1 MGEGLGVREKRTR
14 KNCFSLRADRVSYG
28 MATVALETIGCRL
41 NRYETE
47 RLASELTALGLRRV
61 AAHDCADLY
70 ILNTC
75 TVTAAADADCRKLIG
90 RAIRT
95 NRDAVIVVAGCY
107 AVAQRDRLSQ
117 LAGVGLVIGNDEKPR
132 LAAILKD
139 RFPHLFVAPGS
150 VVDAGE
156 DGVVRPECHNFDD
169 DLSPDALSLN
179 RPLVKI
185 GDGCNQRCAYCIVPD
200 VRGPL
205 MSIPADAIT
214 GEINRLVDEGYDEAI
229 LTAVHIG
236 RYDDSGLD
244 LAGLVQKILD
254 TTAIRRLRLSSL
266 EPNELDGSLLDLV
279 AHHPRVCRFLHLP
292 LQSGSD
298 RILRLMR
305 RPYTKAEYLAVAE
318 KVKRADPDVTIGC
331 DLIVGF
337 PGETEGDF
345 EASLAIMNSGLIDY
359 GHIFSYSDR
368 PGTVAAQLPD
378 KTPPAV
384 IKDRNR
390 RARDIGRA
398 NRRRHLDSQIG
409 RVLEVISEGRLQKGG
424 FYWGVSD
431 NYLKVRM
438 PDGTG
443 GGRRIVRIRP
453 AKRIEDHLDGEI
465 AP

>member
-1 MGEGLGVREKRTR
+1 MT
-14 KNCFSLRADRVSYG
+14 
-28 MATVALETIGCRL
+28 TVALETIGCRL

-47 RLASELTALGLRRV
+47 RLAHELTALGLRRV
-61 AAHDCADLY
+61 AAHDRADLY
-70 ILNTC
+70 IVNTC

-95 NRDAVIVVAGCY
+95 NRDAIIVVAGCY
-107 AVAQRDRLSQ
+107 AVAERDRLARLEGIS
-117 LAGVGLVIGNDEKPR
+117 LVVGNDEKPR
-132 LAAILKD
+132 LTQIL
-139 RFPHLFVAPGS
+139 RQNFPRLFDSSVPVADTGES
-150 VVDAGE
+150 HVVDSGYHTAA
-156 DGVVRPECHNFDD
+156 DV
-169 DLSPDALSLN
+169 LSPDALSLN

-185 GDGCNQRCAYCIVPD
+185 GDGCNQKCSYCIVPA

-205 MSIPADAIT
+205 TSVPAESITREIT
-214 GEINRLVDEGYDEAI
+214 RLAGDGYDEAV

-236 RYDDSGLD
+236 RYHDAGLT
-244 LAGLVQKILD
+244 LSGLVQKILD

-266 EPNELDGSLLDLV
+266 EPNELDDPLLDLV
-279 AHHPRVCRFLHLP
+279 AGNPRVCRYLHLP

-305 RPYTKAEYLAVAE
+305 RPYTRADYLAVVE
-318 KVKRADPDVTIGC
+318 KVKRANPDITIGC

-337 PGETEGDF
+337 PGETEADF
-345 EASLAIMNSGLIDY
+345 EASLAVLDSGLVDY

-368 PGTVAAQLPD
+368 PGAAAANLPD
-378 KTPPAV
+378 KLPPAV

-390 RARDIGRA
+390 RAREFSRI
-398 NRRRHLDSQIG
+398 NRRRHLDRQIG
-409 RVLEVISEGRLQKGG
+409 GLLEVISEGRLQKGN

-438 PDGTG
+438 PDRTG

-453 AKRIEDHLDGEI
+453 TKRIEDHLVGEI

>member
-1 MGEGLGVREKRTR
+1 MP
-14 KNCFSLRADRVSYG
+14 
-28 MATVALETIGCRL
+28 TVALETIGCRL

-47 RLASELTALGLRRV
+47 RLASELTSLGFRRV
-61 AAHDCADLY
+61 APHDPADLY
-70 ILNTC
+70 IVNTC

-95 NRDAVIVVAGCY
+95 NREAVIVVAGCY
-107 AVAQRDRLSQ
+107 AIAERDRLPR
-117 LAGVGLVIGNDEKPR
+117 LDGVSLVVGNDEKSRLTQILRQNFPR
-132 LAAILKD
+132 LFDTADPTSDIGAS
-139 RFPHLFVAPGS
+139 P
-150 VVDAGE
+150 VVDSSFHTA
-156 DGVVRPECHNFDD
+156 DD
-169 DLSPDALSLN
+169 VLSPDALSLN

-185 GDGCNQRCAYCIVPD
+185 GDGCNQRCAYCIVPA

-205 MSIPADAIT
+205 TSVPAESITREIT
-214 GEINRLVDEGYDEAI
+214 RLAGDGYDEAV

-236 RYDDSGLD
+236 QYDDSGRT

-266 EPNELDGSLLDLV
+266 EPNELDDPLLDMV
-279 AHHPRVCRFLHLP
+279 AGNPRVCRFLHLP

-305 RPYTKAEYLAVAE
+305 RPYTAADYLSVVA
-318 KVKRADPDVTIGC
+318 KIKRANPAITIGC
-331 DLIVGF
+331 DVIVGF
-337 PGETEGDF
+337 PGETEADF
-345 EASLAIMNSGLIDY
+345 EESLAVLDSGLVDY

-368 PGTVAAQLPD
+368 PGTIANDLPD
-378 KTPPAV
+378 KIPPAV

-390 RARDIGRA
+390 RAREISCA
-398 NRRRHLDSQIG
+398 NRRRHLDRQIG
-409 RVLEVISEGRLQKGG
+409 HVLEVISEGRLQRGN

-438 PDGTG
+438 PDRTG

-453 AKRIEDHLDGEI
+453 TKRIEDHLEGEI